1 MYAICLWQR
10 EGIFPPTRRNSS
22 RPQSL
27 KRRGKKKRKHVEKS
41 RRSLTRAL
49 MIPSAL
55 IASTSVGRHTIF
67 KSRHKNKKD
76 AARNRL
82 RRMRTG
88 QKVEAAIG
96 FLPLIPL
103 SLPLQTSVV
112 NDSDASRRRRRR
124 CSPLS
129 LSLSQHR
136 RERGPSASPHRM
148 LIRLHS
154 ISSRL
159 LTLKKRA

>member
-1 MYAICLWQR
+1 
-10 EGIFPPTRRNSS
+10 
-22 RPQSL
+22 
-27 KRRGKKKRKHVEKS
+27 
-41 RRSLTRAL
+41 

-55 IASTSVGRHTIF
+55 IASTSVGLHTIF

-76 AARNRL
+76 AVRNRL

-159 LTLKKRA
+159 LTLKKRAWALEWGDGHGGCNTPPHSSDSFLSLSHAPFEEEEEEKRR